1 MFYFCEKSRHKMA
14 NFEENL
20 LSIIQKYTENFN
32 CKSFSEESEEIDVL
46 MEAFGIT
53 QDLKKKNKQYW
64 GRQLGMCWQLLVTE
78 VFRNYCEDFRPAK
91 KYDDDEPAD
100 FFVGKEAFDTKY
112 RVGSGDSGTLKK
124 FKKYGEMLSGE
135 QLKPVIL
142 ILRTDNLHSA
152 ISAFKVGGW
161 EIYTGDSSF
170 NYIKN
175 KTGFDLKEWLITL
188 KDNGKHKIEK

>member
-1 MFYFCEKSRHKMA
+1 MA